1 VLISAAEIVGAD
13 VEHLDRLAA
22 DQVLLDQGGPSASV
36 TPPYQWD
43 LEDANHRSATTSSPP
58 PQAHL

>member
-1 VLISAAEIVGAD
+1 MFGFRRRNPRTYT
-13 VEHLDRLAA
+13 EHFDRLAA
-22 DQVLLDQGGPSASV
+22 DQVALDQLGDVGLV